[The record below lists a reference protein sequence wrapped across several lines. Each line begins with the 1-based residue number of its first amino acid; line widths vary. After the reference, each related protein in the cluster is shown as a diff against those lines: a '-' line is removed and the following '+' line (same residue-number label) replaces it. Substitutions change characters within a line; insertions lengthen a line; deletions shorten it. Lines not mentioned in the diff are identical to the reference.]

1 MLITMGR
8 FLNAILIGPLV
19 TIEMILHYVE
29 CGDDYI
35 RGYYRC
41 SSAKGC
47 SARKQVERSRR
58 DPSMLIITYTS
69 DHNHSTVGS
78 SSSSSKIKDGGS
90 IGISGINHDP
100 CMINSTN
107 NDHEAPKLGLI
118 SNDTGG
124 GGGGDEDRDEEELSR
139 INDTMISANDRGPIT
154 ISDGGGYNNLFSSI
168 VNSPRTANSHH
179 HSTIHNYDDLGGING
194 GGMINGDHG
203 MRSFISYNEGGIHGN
218 AHGNEGVG
226 AAESGMMND
235 NDDDGDYHGGFVVLD
250 EEEEADENDDFFSEL
265 GMLPELASI
274 FNKRDINNI
283 EQRSDPDEIRSIGLN
298 HSLSSLN
305 HGSIGPN
312 HRHQNGFF
320 STLN

>member
-1 MLITMGR
+1 
-8 FLNAILIGPLV
+8 
-19 TIEMILHYVE
+19 
-29 CGDDYI
+29 
-35 RGYYRC
+35 
-41 SSAKGC
+41 
-47 SARKQVERSRR
+47 
-58 DPSMLIITYTS
+58 
-69 DHNHSTVGS
+69 
-78 SSSSSKIKDGGS
+78 
-90 IGISGINHDP
+90 
-100 CMINSTN
+100 
-107 NDHEAPKLGLI
+107 
-118 SNDTGG
+118 
-124 GGGGDEDRDEEELSR
+124 
-139 INDTMISANDRGPIT
+139 
-154 ISDGGGYNNLFSSI
+154 
-168 VNSPRTANSHH
+168 
-179 HSTIHNYDDLGGING
+179 
-194 GGMINGDHG
+194 MINGDHG

-305 HGSIGPN
+305 HGSIGLNHGPSGLNHGPSGLNHGSIGPN